1 MDGLSN
7 RATDTIAGTLAGLGA
22 FLVLLVVYINAGSP
36 VEMTGRFVF
45 LLFLVSIG
53 LLIAGGTMISFA
65 YSRDSCVKVS

>member
-36 VEMTGRFVF
+36 IDMTGRIVFV
-45 LLFLVSIG
+45 LFLASIG
-53 LLIAGGTMISFA
+53 LLIAGGTMMSFA
-65 YSRDSCVKVS
+65 YSRDSCVKVT